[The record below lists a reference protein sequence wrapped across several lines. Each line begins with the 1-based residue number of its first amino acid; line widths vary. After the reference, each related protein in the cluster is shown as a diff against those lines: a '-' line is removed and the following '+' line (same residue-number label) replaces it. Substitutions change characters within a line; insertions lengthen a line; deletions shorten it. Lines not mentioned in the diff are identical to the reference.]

1 MSRRLFAGCLF
12 VGCLMVAAL
21 AATLVLANGAFPKVA
36 NEAVLLECSDCHMAY
51 QPQMLPQRSWR
62 KLMDGLPDHF
72 DEELSL
78 DEETTQQVLRYL
90 LDNAA
95 DRSETKGAR
104 KFLRGL
110 GSGDDPIR
118 ITDTPRWKEK
128 HHELPETVWSD
139 PRLAFKGE
147 CGVCHTEAERGLYD
161 DDEGLRLPG
170 PNGTWRRW
178 EDD

>member
-1 MSRRLFAGCLF
+1 MPRVLIAAFLIISMGAAAR
-12 VGCLMVAAL
+12 VVADDR
-21 AATLVLANGAFPKVA
+21 FPPIA
-36 NEAVLLECSDCHMAY
+36 NEALRSECSDCHIAY
-51 QPQMLPQRSWR
+51 QPQMLPQRSWSR
-62 KLMDGLPDHF
+62 LMGGLADHF

-95 DRSETKGAR
+95 DKSETKGAR

-110 GSGDDPIR
+110 RSGDNPIR
-118 ITDTPRWKEK
+118 ITSTPRWKEK
-128 HHELPETVWSD
+128 HHELPKTTWSD
-139 PRLAFKGE
+139 PRIAFKGACE
-147 CGVCHTEAERGLYD
+147 ACHTEAKNGNYD
-161 DDEGLRLPG
+161 DDDGVRVPG

>member
-1 MSRRLFAGCLF
+1 MSRVLIAASVIIAMCAAAR
-12 VGCLMVAAL
+12 VVADDR
-21 AATLVLANGAFPKVA
+21 FPPIA
-36 NEAVLLECSDCHMAY
+36 DEAVRSECSECHMAY

-62 KLMDGLPDHF
+62 RLMEGLPVHF

-78 DEETTQQVLRYL
+78 DEETIQQVLRYL

-95 DRSETKGAR
+95 DTSDTKGAR
-104 KFLRGL
+104 KFLRGI

-128 HHELPETVWSD
+128 HHELPEAAWSD
-139 PRLAFKGE
+139 PRIAFKGRCE
-147 CGVCHTEAERGLYD
+147 VCHTEAERGLYD
-161 DDEGLRLPG
+161 DDEGLRVPG
-170 PNGTWRRW
+170 PKGTWRRW

>member
-1 MSRRLFAGCLF
+1 MMG
-12 VGCLMVAAL
+12 G
-21 AATLVLANGAFPKVA
+21 LAN
-36 NEAVLLECSDCHMAY
+36 
-51 QPQMLPQRSWR
+51 
-62 KLMDGLPDHF
+62 HF

-95 DRSETKGAR
+95 DRSQTKGAR
-104 KFLRGL
+104 KFLEGL
-110 GSGDDPIR
+110 RSDDNPIR

-128 HHELPETVWSD
+128 HHELPETAWSD
-139 PRLAFKGE
+139 PRITFKGE
-147 CGVCHTEAERGLYD
+147 CEVCHTEAERGVYD
-161 DDEGLRLPG
+161 DDEGLRVPG

>member
-1 MSRRLFAGCLF
+1 M
-12 VGCLMVAAL
+12 
-21 AATLVLANGAFPKVA
+21 PKVLIAASLIISMGAAARATADDRFPAIA
-36 NEAVLLECSDCHMAY
+36 NEAVRSECSDCHIAY

-62 KLMDGLPDHF
+62 KLMDELGDHF

-78 DEETTQQVLRYL
+78 DEEATQQVLRYL
-90 LDNAA
+90 LDNAS

-110 GSGDDPIR
+110 RSGDTPIR
-118 ITDTPRWKEK
+118 ITDTPRWKKK

-139 PRLAFKGE
+139 PRIAFKGE
-147 CGVCHTEAERGLYD
+147 CEVCHTEAERGLYG
-161 DDEGLRLPG
+161 DDEGLRVPG